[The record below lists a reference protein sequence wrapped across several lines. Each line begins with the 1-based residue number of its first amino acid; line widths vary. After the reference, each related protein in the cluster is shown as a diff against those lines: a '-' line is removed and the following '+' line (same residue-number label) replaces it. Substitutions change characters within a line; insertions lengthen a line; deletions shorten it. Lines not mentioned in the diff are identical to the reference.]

1 METFMPITYLNDF
14 VFCPYSIY
22 LHQVFDN
29 NSEDLYSANPQQIG
43 KSAHVDIDTY
53 AQHRRDSGL

>member
-1 METFMPITYLNDF
+1 METFLPITYLNDF

-29 NSEDLYSANPQQIG
+29 NSEDLYSAKPQLQG
-43 KSAHVDIDTY
+43 KIAHKDIDEFDEDT
-53 AQHRRDSGL
+53 